1 MCYAAYSKGSA
12 ALVCAVLGTAQSLG
26 VLDALE
32 AEWSRRGSSFAEEA
46 KQTARR
52 VTRKAWRFEGEM
64 HEIAST
70 FSQVGL
76 PQGFHSAA
84 AEVFR
89 RLVPLK
95 SSPNLLSLVSVLMAL
110 QVTADEDGSW
120 APTQPVRI
128 GTALGRPR
136 RLE

>member
-1 MCYAAYSKGSA
+1 MCYAAYSKASA
-12 ALVCAVLGTAQSLG
+12 ALVCVVLGTAQSLG

-46 KQTARR
+46 KQRARR

-76 PQGFHSAA
+76 PQGFQSA

-110 QVTADEDGSW
+110 QAPADEEGSW
-120 APTQPVRI
+120 ALTQPARI
-128 GTALGRPR
+128 GYALGRPR

>member
-1 MCYAAYSKGSA
+1 MVLGTEIGRASALRMCYATYSKGSA

-46 KQTARR
+46 KQRARR
-52 VTRKAWRFEGEM
+52 VTRRAWRFEGEM

-76 PQGFHSAA
+76 PQGFQSAA
-84 AEVFR
+84 AEVFG
-89 RLVPLK
+89 RLAPLK
-95 SSPNLLSLVSVLMAL
+95 SSPSLLSLVSVLMAI
-110 QVTADEDGSW
+110 QAPADEDGN
-120 APTQPVRI
+120 
-128 GTALGRPR
+128 
-136 RLE
+136 